1 MEQHICHKRR
11 KRTHLDKKIFEHSE
25 SNRDDNN
32 DSDNDV
38 FINIDNIDKKNKYE
52 NDLTEILNN
61 VNKLNI
67 DPNKDLFTKIIKKI
81 DDLEKKIETLY
92 MVNIKIDTLKKDID
106 KILTEKDYIIEN
118 LKDEI
123 NDLKDQLK
131 ESKYNIDNI
140 VSQKTIDNY
149 YT

>member
-11 KRTHLDKKIFEHSE
+11 KRTHLDKKIFEYSE
-25 SNRDDNN
+25 SNRDDDN
-32 DSDNDV
+32 DFDNDV